1 MKKAISIFAVALYLV
16 ACSKDN
22 TEEEPKMGVIN
33 ATIEENFTD
42 IYKQRENIQVDDYVP
57 YKISIEDNATEGNKA
72 EYRLTPI
79 REGEDYH
86 QMIWK
91 DFGLYLSRN
100 ESSADKSKTYI
111 TFHKKGVYSFY
122 VRPLVP
128 GTFKHIYELQ
138 KFINGKPVGNIV
150 KLQLTFNAVSIKVYY
165 KTKEIWKKIFWPMM
179 EPREEIEK
187 VIINLSLMIDD
198 GDNATDTYLSAPKT
212 TQRYSISYVY
222 LINDAETRKEGLF
235 FKKQKMDLE
244 QKEEDGKLYVKTYPT
259 INSLK
264 ILQKLSNLPEYIIE
278 YRDIKVY
285 DDGVTKEVKY

>member
-1 MKKAISIFAVALYLV
+1 M
-16 ACSKDN
+16 
-22 TEEEPKMGVIN
+22 
-33 ATIEENFTD
+33 
-42 IYKQRENIQVDDYVP
+42 
-57 YKISIEDNATEGNKA
+57 
-72 EYRLTPI
+72 
-79 REGEDYH
+79 
-86 QMIWK
+86 
-91 DFGLYLSRN
+91 
-100 ESSADKSKTYI
+100 
-111 TFHKKGVYSFY
+111 
-122 VRPLVP
+122 P

>member
-1 MKKAISIFAVALYLV
+1 
-16 ACSKDN
+16 
-22 TEEEPKMGVIN
+22 
-33 ATIEENFTD
+33 
-42 IYKQRENIQVDDYVP
+42 
-57 YKISIEDNATEGNKA
+57 
-72 EYRLTPI
+72 
-79 REGEDYH
+79 
-86 QMIWK
+86 
-91 DFGLYLSRN
+91 
-100 ESSADKSKTYI
+100 
-111 TFHKKGVYSFY
+111 
-122 VRPLVP
+122 
-128 GTFKHIYELQ
+128 
-138 KFINGKPVGNIV
+138 
-150 KLQLTFNAVSIKVYY
+150 
-165 KTKEIWKKIFWPMM
+165 
-179 EPREEIEK
+179 
-187 VIINLSLMIDD
+187 MIDD